1 MNQMHHWHMG
11 YTALPQKHASAFG
24 NLQAY
29 FLKLLL
35 RVKSSE
41 AVIPIWSECIITIHK
56 RSNLGQLQLYWLASA
71 LMSRCDWK
79 LLQEV
84 KRRLV
89 SSYGKRR
96 GRQAVQLQVGGIWG
110 QDCTTWI
117 RHCSTCLLISS
128 SLPAKGALHSGHTCP
143 PSSGFLLFIFPI
155 RAGKQQSKDK
165 DRQKIHQMFQEN
177 LFQINLPYRLNQ
189 HIQEP
194 KHPGTTH

>member
-1 MNQMHHWHMG
+1 MNQMHHCHTG
-11 YTALPQKHASAFG
+11 YTALPQKHAPAFG
-24 NLQAY
+24 NLHTY

-35 RVKSSE
+35 TVKSSE
-41 AVIPIWSECIITIHK
+41 TVIPIWYECSITIHK
-56 RSNLGQLQLYWLASA
+56 RSNLVQLHLASA

-84 KRRLV
+84 KRWLV

-96 GRQAVQLQVGGIWG
+96 GRQAVQLQVGRIWG

-128 SLPAKGALHSGHTCP
+128 SLPAKGALHSGHTWP

-165 DRQKIHQMFQEN
+165 DRKKIHQLFQEN
-177 LFQINLPYRLNQ
+177 LFQINLSNRLNQ
-189 HIQEP
+189 HNQEP
-194 KHPGTTH
+194 KHPSTIH